1 MSLVQGMI
9 HSNIPDVAVNQKPEE
24 ALELIHQRFYLD
36 LNQNDAVAFL
46 EGNIEHSLTSKIWI
60 AVDAMHSFGKR
71 F

>member
-1 MSLVQGMI
+1 MI

-24 ALELIHQRFYLD
+24 ALELIHQRFCLD
-36 LNQNDAVAFL
+36 LNENDAVAFL
-46 EGNIEHSLTSKIWI
+46 EENIEQSLTSKIWI